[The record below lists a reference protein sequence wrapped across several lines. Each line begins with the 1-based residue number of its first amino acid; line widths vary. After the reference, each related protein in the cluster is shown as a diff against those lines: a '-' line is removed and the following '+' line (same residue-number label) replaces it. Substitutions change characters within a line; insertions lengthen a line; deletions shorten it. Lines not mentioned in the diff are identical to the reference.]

1 MKGELFWVLF
11 SGQGS
16 QQQGL
21 RPAVILQNNFINATS
36 IATIV
41 VCPLTTVLRGL
52 KSQPVIPALLR
63 NGLQKDSAVMCEQ
76 IAAVNKSQVQERMGV
91 LSEDELRAVED
102 GLLFVLDIDR
112 IM

>member
-21 RPAVILQNNFINATS
+21 RPAVVVQNNFISGTS
-36 IATIV
+36 ISTIV
-41 VCPLTTVLRGL
+41 VCPLTTVIRRL
-52 KSQPVIPALLR
+52 KSQPIIPALLR

-76 IAAVNKSQVQERMGV
+76 VAVVNKSQFQERMGV
-91 LSEDELRAVED
+91 LSDDELQAVEA
-102 GLLFVLDIDR
+102 GLLFALDIDR
-112 IM
+112 G